1 MIELL
6 RVRDFALVEALDLEF
21 APGFTALTGETGAG
35 KSILLK
41 ALGLLLGDRA
51 SRDDVR
57 AGADVARVEGLFQPS
72 GAAGDSIG
80 AVLEEAGV
88 SWEPAEGLL
97 LARVVAA
104 DGRSRAYVNGALAP
118 LSLLARLGEQLVEVS
133 SQHQHQGLLREETHL
148 QLLDESLD
156 AEGRTERE
164 ACAAAFLSWR
174 RAAGEVDR
182 LQGLAEQARE
192 RAEYVRFQVEEIRAA
207 GLEAGE
213 EDRLRSEREVLLHAE
228 KLLDAYGRAE
238 DDLYSGADA
247 ALDRLARA
255 ARGVEE
261 AGRRDPEAAA
271 ILGLLSDGKAVL
283 EEAALRVRERR
294 AGLQADPGRLDA
306 VEARLEQIR
315 RLERKHGP
323 GTETILA
330 RLDALERELWEAENT
345 DLALESARASAA
357 AEAAAFE
364 GRSRSLRAARERA
377 AERMQTL
384 VGRELEALA
393 LGRSSFRVV
402 LEPAQPGPHGSD
414 AVRFLLAANPGE
426 PALPLARVA
435 SGGELS
441 RVLLAL
447 KNALR
452 DTRVQTLIFDEVDA
466 GIGGA
471 VADAVGDRL
480 SALARA
486 CQVLCVTHLPQI
498 ACRAGNHLRVEK
510 VAEGGRTVARVRPLD
525 RADRVEELAR
535 MMGGLRVTET
545 TRRHAR
551 EMVEAFAS

>member
-21 APGFTALTGETGAG
+21 SPGFTVLTGETGAG

-57 AGADVARVEGLFQPS
+57 AGAELARVEGLFQPS
-72 GAAGDSIG
+72 GAARDSLG

-88 SWEPAEGLL
+88 SWETGEGLL
-97 LARVVAA
+97 LARAVAA

-133 SQHQHQGLLREETHL
+133 SQHQHQGLLREESHL
-148 QLLDESLD
+148 GLLDESLD
-156 AEGRTERE
+156 AEGKTERE
-164 ACAAAFLSWR
+164 GCTEAFLSWR
-174 RAAGEVDR
+174 RAAEEVDR
-182 LQGLAEQARE
+182 LQGAAEQARE

-213 EDRLRSEREVLLHAE
+213 EESLRREREVLLHAE
-228 KLLDAYGRAE
+228 KLLEAYGRAE
-238 DDLYSGADA
+238 EDLYSGADA

-261 AGRRDPEAAA
+261 AGRRDPEAEA
-271 ILGLLSDGKAVL
+271 ILGLLTDGKAVL

-323 GTETILA
+323 GTGAILA
-330 RLDALERELWEAENT
+330 RLGTLERELWEVENT
-345 DLALESARASAA
+345 DLALESARGAA
-357 AEAAAFE
+357 AAAAAAFE
-364 GRSRSLRAARERA
+364 GRARRLRASRERA
-377 AERMQTL
+377 SERMQDL
-384 VGRELEALA
+384 VGGELEALA

-402 LEPAQPGPHGSD
+402 VEPAQPGPSGTD

-452 DTRVQTLIFDEVDA
+452 DTRVQTLVFDEVDA

-480 SALARA
+480 SALARS

-498 ACRAGNHLRVEK
+498 ACRARNHLRVEK
-510 VAEGGRTVARVRPLD
+510 AEEGGRTVARVRPLD
-525 RADRVEELAR
+525 HPDRVEELAR

>member
-1 MIELL
+1 VIELL

-148 QLLDESLD
+148 QVLDESLD
-156 AEGRTERE
+156 AEGTAERQS
-164 ACAAAFLSWR
+164 CAAAFLSWR
-174 RAAGEVDR
+174 RAVGEVDR

-213 EDRLRSEREVLLHAE
+213 EDRLRGEREVLLHAG

-238 DDLYSGADA
+238 EDLYSGADA

-261 AGRRDPEAAA
+261 AARRDPEAEA

-323 GTETILA
+323 GTEAILA
-330 RLDALERELWEAENT
+330 RLETLERELWEAENT
-345 DLALESARASAA
+345 DLALESARAAATAA
-357 AEAAAFE
+357 AAALE
-364 GRSRSLRAARERA
+364 ERCRGLRASRGRA
-377 AERMQTL
+377 AERMEAL

-402 LEPAQPGPHGSD
+402 LEPTPPGPSGSD

-452 DTRVQTLIFDEVDA
+452 DTRVETLIFDEVDA

-480 SALARA
+480 STLARA

>member
-1 MIELL
+1 VIELL

-21 APGFTALTGETGAG
+21 SPGFTVLTGETGAG

-72 GAAGDSIG
+72 AGARDALG
-80 AVLEEAGV
+80 AVLEAAGV
-88 SWEPAEGLL
+88 SWEAGEGLL

-148 QLLDESLD
+148 QVLDESLD
-156 AEGRTERE
+156 AEGTAERQS
-164 ACAAAFLSWR
+164 CAAAFLSWR
-174 RAAGEVDR
+174 RAVGEVDR
-182 LQGLAEQARE
+182 LQDLAEQARE
-192 RAEYVRFQVEEIRAA
+192 RAESVRSQVEEIRAA

-213 EDRLRSEREVLLHAE
+213 EDRLRGEREVLLHAE

-238 DDLYSGADA
+238 EDLYSGADA

-261 AGRRDPEAAA
+261 AARRDPEAQA

-323 GTETILA
+323 GTEAILA
-330 RLDALERELWEAENT
+330 RLETLERELWEVENT
-345 DLALESARASAA
+345 DLALESARAAETAGAA
-357 AEAAAFE
+357 VLEE
-364 GRSRSLRAARERA
+364 QCRGLRAARERA

-384 VGRELEALA
+384 VGRELEAFA

-402 LEPAQPGPHGSD
+402 LEPTQPGPSGSD

-452 DTRVQTLIFDEVDA
+452 DTRVETLIFDEVDA

-480 SALARA
+480 STLARA

>member
-323 GTETILA
+323 GTEAILA
-330 RLDALERELWEAENT
+330 RLETLERELWEAENT
-345 DLALESARASAA
+345 DLALESARAAATAA
-357 AEAAAFE
+357 AAALE
-364 GRSRSLRAARERA
+364 ERCRGLRAARERA